1 VVVEADIVAEARV
14 ATVVVAT
21 SKVEVEATVV
31 AREVTVAEARV
42 AMAAEAT
49 SKVEVEA
56 TVVAREAT
64 AEVEATKGAAPPCH
78 LPFDSNLSSFP
89 KPFSVGKPHGYPVST
104 VSLKLPVHW
113 YPLSVPI
120 LCLPAPVRPVPCHD
134 SSGFAL
140 LAR

>member
-1 VVVEADIVAEARV
+1 VVAEADIAVEARV
-14 ATVVVAT
+14 ATVVEVT
-21 SKVEVEATVV
+21 SKVAEVVAMV
-31 AREVTVAEARV
+31 AREVTVVEARV
-42 AMAAEAT
+42 AIAVEAT
-49 SKVEVEA
+49 SKEVEA
-56 TVVAREAT
+56 ATVAKEAT

-78 LPFDSNLSSFP
+78 LPFDSNLSPFP
-89 KPFSVGKPHGYPVST
+89 KSFSVGKPHGYPVST
-104 VSLKLPVHW
+104 VSLKLPAHW